1 MRKSPEAFRTISEV
15 SEMLVTQAHVLRF
28 WESKFEQLKPVRRPG
43 GRRYYRPLD
52 ITLLGGIKYLLHQQ
66 GITIKAVQR
75 LLKKEGA
82 SHVRKL
88 SPIKM
93 IIESSPNK
101 KSKSSKKV
109 NKDLNL
115 ANIRKTIEKPETII
129 HELNSL
135 NEDQDDQL
143 HLFPIFDGNHRTLT
157 VPPAQSEVR
166 LESKASDLKISNNGH
181 LTSDYLGESGS
192 TSLILT
198 LTKKQRAQIFST
210 KQNFI
215 VQLQHL
221 VNQMKS

>member
-66 GITIKAVQR
+66 GITIKAVQG

-88 SPIKM
+88 SPIQM

-109 NKDLNL
+109 TKDLNL
-115 ANIRKTIEKPETII
+115 PNIRKTIEKPESIT
-129 HELNSL
+129 HQLNSL

-143 HLFPIFDGNHRTLT
+143 YLFPTFDESHSALT
-157 VPPAQSEVR
+157 APPIQSEVR
-166 LESKASDLKISNNGH
+166 LESKTLDLKILNNEN
-181 LTSDYLGESGS
+181 SINDYLGKSGS
-192 TSLILT
+192 TSLILK
-198 LTKKQRAQIFST
+198 LTKKQRAQIFAT
-210 KQNFI
+210 KQDFI
-215 VQLQHL
+215 VQQQYL
-221 VNQMKS
+221 VNQINS

>member
-1 MRKSPEAFRTISEV
+1 MSKSPDAFRTISEV

-28 WESKFEQLKPVRRPG
+28 WESKFEQLNPVRRPG

-82 SHVRKL
+82 SHVRNL
-88 SPIKM
+88 SPVINS
-93 IIESSPNK
+93 IESSPNK

-115 ANIRKTIEKPETII
+115 ADYRKTTGKPENIA
-129 HELNSL
+129 HELNGL

-143 HLFPIFDGNHRTLT
+143 HLFPIFDENHRTLT
-157 VPPAQSEVR
+157 VPPDQSEV
-166 LESKASDLKISNNGH
+166 LMESKTSDLKISNNEH
-181 LTSDYLGESGS
+181 LTIDYLGESGA
-192 TSLILT
+192 TSLILK
-198 LTKKQRAQIFST
+198 LTKKQRAQIFTT
-210 KQNFI
+210 KQEFI

-221 VNQMKS
+221 VNQTNS

>member
-1 MRKSPEAFRTISEV
+1 MSKSPEAFRTISEV

-28 WESKFEQLKPVRRPG
+28 WESKFEQLNPVRRPG

-52 ITLLGGIKYLLHQQ
+52 ITLLVGIKYLLHQQ

-82 SHVRKL
+82 SHVRNL
-88 SPIKM
+88 SPVINS
-93 IIESSPNK
+93 IESSPNK

-115 ANIRKTIEKPETII
+115 ADHRKTTGKSENIA
-129 HELNSL
+129 HGL

-157 VPPAQSEVR
+157 VPPAQSEVL
-166 LESKASDLKISNNGH
+166 LESETSDLKISNNEH
-181 LTSDYLGESGS
+181 LISDYLGKSGS
-192 TSLILT
+192 TSLILK
-198 LTKKQRAQIFST
+198 LTKQQRAQIFTT
-210 KQNFI
+210 KKEFI

-221 VNQMKS
+221 VN

>member
-1 MRKSPEAFRTISEV
+1 VSKSPEAFRTISEV
-15 SEMLVTQAHVLRF
+15 SKMLVTQAHVLRF
-28 WESKFEQLKPVRRPG
+28 WESKFEQLNPVRRPG

-75 LLKKEGA
+75 LLKKEGV
-82 SHVRKL
+82 SHVRNL
-88 SPIKM
+88 SPIIKS
-93 IIESSPNK
+93 IESSPNK

-109 NKDLNL
+109 NKSLDL
-115 ANIRKTIEKPETII
+115 ASFKKIIEKSENIG

-143 HLFPIFDGNHRTLT
+143 HLFPTFDENHSTLT
-157 VPPAQSEVR
+157 VPPTQSDVR
-166 LESKASDLKISNNGH
+166 LESKTLDLKILNNEH
-181 LTSDYLGESGS
+181 LTSDYLGKSGS
-192 TSLILT
+192 TSQILK
-198 LTKKQRAQIFST
+198 LTKKQRAQIFAT

-221 VNQMKS
+221 VNQMNS

>member
-1 MRKSPEAFRTISEV
+1 MSKSPDAFRTISEV

-28 WESKFEQLKPVRRPG
+28 WESKFEQLNPVRRPG

-82 SHVRKL
+82 SHVRNL
-88 SPIKM
+88 SPVINS
-93 IIESSPNK
+93 IVSSPNK

-115 ANIRKTIEKPETII
+115 ADYQKTTGRPENIA
-129 HELNSL
+129 HELNGL

-143 HLFPIFDGNHRTLT
+143 HLFPTFDESHSALT
-157 VPPAQSEVR
+157 APPIQSEVR
-166 LESKASDLKISNNGH
+166 LESKTLDLKILNNENSI
-181 LTSDYLGESGS
+181 SDYLGKSGS
-192 TSLILT
+192 TSLILK

-215 VQLQHL
+215 VRLQHL

>member
-1 MRKSPEAFRTISEV
+1 MSKSPEAFRTISEV

-66 GITIKAVQR
+66 GITIKAVQG

-82 SHVRKL
+82 SHVRNL

-115 ANIRKTIEKPETII
+115 ANIRKNIEKPGTII

-143 HLFPIFDGNHRTLT
+143 HLFPTFDENHSALT
-157 VPPAQSEVR
+157 APPIQPEVR
-166 LESKASDLKISNNGH
+166 LKSKTLDLKILNNENSI
-181 LTSDYLGESGS
+181 SDYLGKSGS
-192 TSLILT
+192 TSLILK

-221 VNQMKS
+221 VSQMNS